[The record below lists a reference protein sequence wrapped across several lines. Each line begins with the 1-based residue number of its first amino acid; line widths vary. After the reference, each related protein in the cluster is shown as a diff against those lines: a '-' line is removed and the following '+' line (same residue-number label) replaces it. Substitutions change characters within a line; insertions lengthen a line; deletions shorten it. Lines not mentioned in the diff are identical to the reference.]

1 MVRDWRLVLCGL
13 YVVGCVTLLSI
24 VGAFDGLKSLIFGA
38 IVLAMMI
45 APVLSL
51 CLWPGQAAIKGVA
64 ALVIGGGGLWLII
77 DTMYFQPPDGQS
89 ALVFLVVPVLQI
101 MAAAG
106 FAALLAVIAAL
117 SHQRDDDAHD

>member
-51 CLWPGQAAIKGVA
+51 
-64 ALVIGGGGLWLII
+64 
-77 DTMYFQPPDGQS
+77 
-89 ALVFLVVPVLQI
+89 
-101 MAAAG
+101 
-106 FAALLAVIAAL
+106 
-117 SHQRDDDAHD
+117 